1 MEKYVKEK
9 EKIKKSDRDRGTS
22 DATGAPLD
30 LSDNAKASDEARIS
44 RGASSNA
51 QGSPKDIAP
60 KPPIFVNEDAEY
72 CKYLMRFFKG
82 EVE

>member
-1 MEKYVKEK
+1 MEKYVKGK
-9 EKIKKSDRDRGTS
+9 EKIKRVDRDRGTNS
-22 DATGAPLD
+22 ATGVSLD

-72 CKYLMRFFKG
+72 CKYLARFFKG

>member
-1 MEKYVKEK
+1 MNK
-9 EKIKKSDRDRGTS
+9 KIKSVDRDRGTNPAIGVS
-22 DATGAPLD
+22 LD